1 MTQVKAARRRES
13 YPCAIM
19 GAIDPKVTSLFPTP
33 VVALE
38 IENAASLSADLRAVI
53 EERERTHP
61 GTVHSN
67 MGGYQSS
74 WDMEQWGGAPAQR
87 LLGIAKGLADRMT
100 TTADTDVTR
109 GLNRNSAPQPWI
121 CNMWANINRSGDA
134 NDFHSHP
141 GSFWSA
147 VYYVDDGGIPNDPT
161 LGGELEFSDPRGA
174 LPMMNAPHL
183 RMAGSLSAGATER
196 VVPKAGKLVMFPSW
210 LMHQVRPYKGSAV
223 RISIA
228 MNLAQ

>member
-13 YPCAIM
+13 YRCHTM
-19 GAIDPKVTSLFPTP
+19 GVIDPKVTSLFPTP

-38 IENAASLSADLRAVI
+38 IENATSLSADLRAVI